1 MRHNLN
7 NENIIS
13 PSDMRTRNTARP
25 ATAEV
30 VNDAQHNLKLFLN
43 DEKLLWSNDQ
53 LKISKTET
61 GNVPT
66 HNKQG

>member
-1 MRHNLN
+1 
-7 NENIIS
+7 
-13 PSDMRTRNTARP
+13 MRTRNTARP

-30 VNDAQHNLKLFLN
+30 VSDAQHIFNVSDAQHNLKLFLN